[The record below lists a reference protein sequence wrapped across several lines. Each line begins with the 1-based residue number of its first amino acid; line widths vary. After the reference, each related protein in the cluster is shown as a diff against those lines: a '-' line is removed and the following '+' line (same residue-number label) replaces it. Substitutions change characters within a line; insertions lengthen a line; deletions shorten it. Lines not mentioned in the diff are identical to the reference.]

1 MDPADL
7 KVDVKKYSVMRPLHA
22 RSLTNIYNL
31 FNITER
37 GRRVIS
43 NGWKAAGIT
52 EAVADASGTQQL
64 I

>member
-1 MDPADL
+1 
-7 KVDVKKYSVMRPLHA
+7 MRPLHA

-52 EAVADASGTQQL
+52 EAVADAREWDSTIDLERLVAPFANLQ